1 MEIRQY
7 SADEVLQNKNEMIEM
22 LRDNYRINIPE
33 HAVSSDFCTDK
44 FSKLVL
50 HMLEGNAFVW
60 VALKNGDLAGFAWGF
75 LFEHYNE
82 KWLHINHVFV
92 KKEHRQTGIA
102 RLLMNAL
109 WDWARNNG
117 IAALDLYVRNTNDAA
132 VSLYTKMGFEPQKI
146 YMTRKAL

>member
-7 SADEVLQNKNEMIEM
+7 SADEVLLKKNEIIEM
-22 LRDNYRINIPE
+22 LRDNYWINIPE
-33 HAVSSDFCTDK
+33 QAVSNGFCADK
-44 FSKLVL
+44 FCKLVL
-50 HMLEGNAFVW
+50 HMQEGNAFVW
-60 VALKNGDLAGFAWGF
+60 VATQNGDLAGFAWGF
-75 LFEHYNE
+75 LFEHFDE

-92 KKEHRQTGIA
+92 KEEHRQTGIA
-102 RLLMNAL
+102 RSLIDAL

-117 IAALDLYVRNTNDAA
+117 IAALDLYVRNSNDAA